1 MRHRMVLCLG
11 LLACHSNLTRAMH
24 RTQSRSGTGSRLRLY
39 YYLQSTSH
47 IMKWPLFWNHFSK
60 IKDLTQPDG
69 KEQAYQVISL
79 KLFCH
84 KSRQKQSSGITGSEG
99 ATLEAPFRP
108 SCAFP
113 LTLVQTRGGS
123 SDQCADSFQT
133 EEGFWR
139 HFFCHQLEKWVVSL
153 FSCFFL
159 FTSPRPLSYGQDD
172 VQSTS
177 WVCGGCVK
185 SAGGLHKKFDMF
197 WQIMMVNVNNQTKS
211 RNWSKF
217 PGMTNFNKAAYLG
230 QWYEYSNVFE
240 FYEDLPCKDNVYIAF
255 NHTSSIIWHHSL
267 QQSFFA
273 NCQTCSQSIKMD

>member
-1 MRHRMVLCLG
+1 MVIR
-11 LLACHSNLTRAMH
+11 SN
-24 RTQSRSGTGSRLRLY
+24 
-39 YYLQSTSH
+39 H
-47 IMKWPLFWNHFSK
+47 ISF
-60 IKDLTQPDG
+60 
-69 KEQAYQVISL
+69 

-84 KSRQKQSSGITGSEG
+84 KSEQKQRDNWFRRRHASG
-99 ATLEAPFRP
+99 
-108 SCAFP
+108 AFP
-113 LTLVQTRGGS
+113 TKLRFSADAASDKRRRVRS
-123 SDQCADSFQT
+123 PDQCADSFQT